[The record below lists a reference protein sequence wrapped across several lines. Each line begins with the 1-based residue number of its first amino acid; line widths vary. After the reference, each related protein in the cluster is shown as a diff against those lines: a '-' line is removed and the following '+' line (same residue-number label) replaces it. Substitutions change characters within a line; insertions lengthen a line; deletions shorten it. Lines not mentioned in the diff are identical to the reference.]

1 MYPTS
6 SHFEGWHRRGQMNKC
21 SKLSFTFGSGRSWE
35 EAVIARGLNN
45 DTSVQGMKLKCTY
58 FLKEVGG

>member
-1 MYPTS
+1 
-6 SHFEGWHRRGQMNKC
+6 MNKC

-35 EAVIARGLNN
+35 EAVTARGLNN
-45 DTSVQGMKLKCTY
+45 NASVQGMKLKCTY